1 MADGHNHEL
10 GQLQARVDMILS
22 GQLRLEDR
30 LEVVRLEIIQRM
42 DNHSKRIG
50 ALERWRSFLA
60 GAMAV
65 VGGMVTWL
73 LGWRQ

>member
-10 GQLQARVDMILS
+10 GALQARVDMILS
-22 GQLRLEDR
+22 GQVRLEDR
-30 LEVVRLEIIQRM
+30 LEAVRLEIVQRM
-42 DNHSKRIG
+42 DNHSGRIG

-65 VGGMVTWL
+65 VTAVVTWL
-73 LGWRQ
+73 MGWRQ